1 VSELHAFSAALALS
15 SQLLSLL
22 SACFDTL
29 PPKRLLFADFGSPP
43 KTEFKFY
50 KLISRLN
57 LVMLSTLY

>member
-1 VSELHAFSAALALS
+1 MHNFSAGLSFS
-15 SQLLSLL
+15 SQLLYLL

-29 PPKRLLFADFGSPP
+29 PPKRLHFSDFGAPP

-57 LVMLSTLY
+57 LVIFQSTLT